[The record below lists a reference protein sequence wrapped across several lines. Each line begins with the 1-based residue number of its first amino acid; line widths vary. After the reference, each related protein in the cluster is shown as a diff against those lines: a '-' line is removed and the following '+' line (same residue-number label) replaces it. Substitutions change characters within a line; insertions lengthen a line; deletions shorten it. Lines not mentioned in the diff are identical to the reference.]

1 MSFLPQNQDHY
12 VLSESNASELSPHC
26 TREDNF
32 IYECLYNSKMNRSMY
47 TRVTTRTV
55 TLSQQGSVLKSLKMS
70 PIRLS
75 VRSPV
80 ILQV

>member
-1 MSFLPQNQDHY
+1 M
-12 VLSESNASELSPHC
+12 
-26 TREDNF
+26 
-32 IYECLYNSKMNRSMY
+32 YNSMMNRSLY

-55 TLSQQGSVLKSLKMS
+55 TLSQHGSVLKSLKMS